1 MCVMGD
7 DRAWCGVPT
16 KMASVFELL
25 SWRTFFAIHVFI
37 SSRQVLSVDE
47 DEDDD
52 ADDDD
57 DDDDD
62 DDNEDND
69 DNDGPVFIYSC
80 VSSA

>member
-7 DRAWCGVPT
+7 DQTWSGVPT
-16 KMASVFELL
+16 KMASVSEPL
-25 SWRTFFAIHVFI
+25 SWRKFFAIEVFI

-52 ADDDD
+52 DAD
-57 DDDDD
+57 
-62 DDNEDND
+62 NDND
-69 DNDGPVFIYSC
+69 DGNDGPVFIYSC